1 MRLSIFAGDDRH
13 EAATVVGGPALLAA
27 STTAVARAV
36 LLIGV
41 VLSQVIGPSPLT
53 TQAADALTTATGPPT
68 YVYDSP
74 SASTTHT
81 SNARID
87 PARERGATAGHMWSS
102 TFLISRGHAT
112 KAGQRTID
120 DLDLD
125 ALSRSGRDRVASKL
139 EQHQGGKFPEVTGG
153 PKAKQALGQDQ
164 LDDILTAPG
173 SHVEEVT
180 SGNFDGGFRVIAR
193 DGRGATFDSA
203 HKFQYFGEY

>member
-1 MRLSIFAGDDRH
+1 M
-13 EAATVVGGPALLAA
+13 AA

-41 VLSQVIGPSPLT
+41 ILSQVIGPSPLT

-112 KAGQRTID
+112 KGGRGGIADLVHTVAGPRSPKELKPPGMTTNEWGGKIWGQRAEGARAAIGARNAQELRTLGLTED
-120 DLDLD
+120 T
-125 ALSRSGRDRVASKL
+125 AQELSVFYRLAANRG
-139 EQHQGGKFPEVTGG
+139 QGGAAAGARADLMKHIAEVLRGG
-153 PKAKQALGQDQ
+153 
-164 LDDILTAPG
+164 
-173 SHVEEVT
+173 
-180 SGNFDGGFRVIAR
+180 
-193 DGRGATFDSA
+193 
-203 HKFQYFGEY
+203 